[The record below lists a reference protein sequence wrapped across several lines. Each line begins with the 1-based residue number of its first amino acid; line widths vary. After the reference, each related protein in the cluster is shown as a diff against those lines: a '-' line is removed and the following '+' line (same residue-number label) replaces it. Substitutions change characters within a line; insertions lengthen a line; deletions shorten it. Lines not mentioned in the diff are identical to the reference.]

1 MASLSRQLV
10 SLCSSINT
18 RAILTKQP
26 QRFLYVQNIQFTS
39 TPAEISKD
47 ELWKKK
53 SQMALRFIDHNGD
66 NVVSQ
71 EDIKM
76 MGENCKKSGKYHHED
91 ITAFT
96 NRYDV

>member
-1 MASLSRQLV
+1 MASFTRQLV

-26 QRFLYVQNIQFTS
+26 QRFLAVQNIRFTS
-39 TPAEISKD
+39 ISAEISKD
-47 ELWKKK
+47 ELWEKKNK
-53 SQMALRFIDHNGD
+53 MIFRNLDHNGD

-71 EDIKM
+71 EDFTLM
-76 MGENCKKSGKYHHED
+76 AEDFKKSGKYRHED

>member
-1 MASLSRQLV
+1 MGSLSRELV
-10 SLCSSINT
+10 SLCSCIKT

-26 QRFLYVQNIQFTS
+26 QRFLAVQHIRFTS
-39 TPAEISKD
+39 TPAGISEN
-47 ELWKKK
+47 ELWEKKNK
-53 SQMALRFIDHNGD
+53 MIFRNLDHNGD

-71 EDIKM
+71 EDFKLIA
-76 MGENCKKSGKYHHED
+76 EDFKKSGKYRHED

>member
-26 QRFLYVQNIQFTS
+26 QRFLSVQHIRFTS
-39 TPAEISKD
+39 TPPEIIKD

-53 SQMALRFIDHNGD
+53 SEIALRFIDHNGD

-71 EDIKM
+71 EDFKLM
-76 MGENCKKSGKYHHED
+76 AENCKKSGKYRHED

>member
-1 MASLSRQLV
+1 MTSLSRQLV
-10 SLCSSINT
+10 SLSSRINT

-26 QRFLYVQNIQFTS
+26 QRFLAVQNIRFTS
-39 TPAEISKD
+39 TPAGISEN
-47 ELWKKK
+47 ELWEKKNK
-53 SQMALRFIDHNGD
+53 MIFRNLDHNGD

-71 EDIKM
+71 EDFKLIA
-76 MGENCKKSGKYHHED
+76 EDFKKSGKYRHED